1 MSRPADGE
9 QLEPGLGEMTDQK
22 ISYRFLVGLT
32 GALALMASA
41 GNSAAQDAPVPVA
54 DLHASMFA
62 WKDQPVTFG
71 GYLDIATRRGKINRR
86 LSFTS
91 EPEGEISMADC
102 ELTDPSG
109 ERVKREQPIVIKG
122 TFTHFDDATPERK
135 PKLHMKE
142 CEVVSI
148 GEAFDQNVPAEPG
161 SEQIIPIGTLY
172 EAITG
177 GVGTEVSVT
186 GYYRGSGHSSANDLT
201 AVNLSPAQGGKAVVN
216 CHIAGKDVVPANLKD
231 NREGVVMTGTI
242 GQPGW
247 DIVNLYDCA
256 FVNR

>member
-1 MSRPADGE
+1 MKN
-9 QLEPGLGEMTDQK
+9 QK
-22 ISYRFLVGLT
+22 FSYRHVALSVT
-32 GALALMASA
+32 GALALVA
-41 GNSAAQDAPVPVA
+41 GAGQSAAQDAPIPVA
-54 DLHASMFA
+54 DLHAAMFA
-62 WKDQPVTFG
+62 WKDQQVTFG

-135 PKLHMKE
+135 PKLHVKE

-148 GEAFDQNVPAEPG
+148 GEAFDENVPAEPG
-161 SEQIIPIGTLY
+161 SDQTIAIGTLY
-172 EAITG
+172 DAITG
-177 GVGTEVSVT
+177 RVGKEVSVV
-186 GYYRGSGHSSANDLT
+186 GYYGGNTHSSANDQTSVGLK
-201 AVNLSPAQGGKAVVN
+201 SGQGGKGMVN
-216 CHIAGKDVVPANLKD
+216 CNMPGKDVVPANLKD
-231 NREGVVMTGTI
+231 NREGVVMTGMI

-247 DIVNLYDCA
+247 DIVNLFDCA